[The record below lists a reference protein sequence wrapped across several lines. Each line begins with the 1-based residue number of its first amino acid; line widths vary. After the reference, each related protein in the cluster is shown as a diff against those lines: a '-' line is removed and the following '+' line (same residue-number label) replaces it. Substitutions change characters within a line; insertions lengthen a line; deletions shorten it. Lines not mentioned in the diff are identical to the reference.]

1 MIILRYFVL
10 VVLTTTL
17 TSCGGGSGS
26 SNNES
31 AGGSGSSNNESADGF
46 WLGFITDSE
55 GTSSPV
61 EFLSSAGKFIARSID
76 RSIVSSGQLNI
87 RGNKLTSTNAKLYE
101 NNGQYQMDLEIDG
114 VVNTKSKIMADVID
128 AEFGEKSTL
137 SLDYEVLLEESTTYS
152 DLSGSWMFTIDG
164 PSYMTVIDNN
174 GAFSFEHRGC
184 IISGKV
190 SIPNNMQSIIL
201 AEFTVSGED
210 ICPKGK
216 YDGLGLFRLGLLSL
230 TGVDNEYAVSL
241 VAGKIGE

>member
-1 MIILRYFVL
+1 
-10 VVLTTTL
+10 
-17 TSCGGGSGS
+17 
-26 SNNES
+26 
-31 AGGSGSSNNESADGF
+31 
-46 WLGFITDSE
+46 
-55 GTSSPV
+55 
-61 EFLSSAGKFIARSID
+61 
-76 RSIVSSGQLNI
+76 
-87 RGNKLTSTNAKLYE
+87 
-101 NNGQYQMDLEIDG
+101 
-114 VVNTKSKIMADVID
+114 
-128 AEFGEKSTL
+128 
-137 SLDYEVLLEESTTYS
+137 
-152 DLSGSWMFTIDG
+152 MFTIDG

-201 AEFTVSGED
+201 AVFTVSGED